1 MFFFENLTSINV
13 VTFVV
18 VLLTAIGINELIRM
32 SKKIS
37 LAIFLVLPMIMTF
50 FWVSQ
55 DSEIVSWF
63 FWVKVYSA
71 LAGSLI
77 YMVVRFTDYPLKNP
91 KYLLLIPGI
100 LAINILEAVVREFQ
114 VVMAGFHGIVD
125 GAYYIS
131 GGWNYVNAIAG
142 ILNILL
148 LCGWVGIKRKER
160 KNRVDMVWPDLGS
173 FYIVAYAVW
182 NISYVYSC
190 SPNNALYSGFALNL
204 APIIPAFFW
213 AKGTWMQNRA
223 HTLSVWMILIMTFPS
238 LFTAGSVLQA
248 SLSYNPTANWA
259 LAIGSL
265 GLNGTLFVWQTVRIC
280 RTKKNPFKDELWIG
294 TAQYQEDENE
304 VMEDARAGGGYGS
317 SKKCRASSASS

>member
-1 MFFFENLTSINV
+1 MFFFEDLTIINI
-13 VTFVV
+13 VTFIVV
-18 VLLTAIGINELIRM
+18 ILAAIGINELLRM

-37 LAIFLVLPMIMTF
+37 IGIFLVLPFIMTF
-50 FWVSQ
+50 YWISN
-55 DSEIVSWF
+55 DSEVVSWF

-77 YMVVRFTDYPLKNP
+77 YMVVRFTDYPVKHP
-91 KYLLLIPGI
+91 GYLLLIPGI
-100 LAINILEAVVREFQ
+100 LALNILEAVVREFQ
-114 VVMAGFHGIVD
+114 VVLAGFHGMVD

-131 GGWNYVNAIAG
+131 GGWNYVNAVAG
-142 ILNILL
+142 IINILL

-173 FYIVAYAVW
+173 MYIMAYALW

-223 HTLSVWMILIMTFPS
+223 HTLSVWMILIMTFPY
-238 LFTAGSVLQA
+238 LFADGSMLQA
-248 SLSYNPTANWA
+248 SLSYHAIANWS
-259 LAIGSL
+259 LAIASL
-265 GLNGTLFVWQTVRIC
+265 GLNGTLFVWQAARILK
-280 RTKKNPFKDELWIG
+280 TKKNPLREEIWVG
-294 TAQYQEDENE
+294 TSQYQGEDEVTEN
-304 VMEDARAGGGYGS
+304 ARTGRSNRSGQECS
-317 SKKCRASSASS
+317 TSSART